1 MKENLNVDIPSAAA
15 EFESLI
21 NKVYPKRFFY
31 KLLLRGKGLEFDGY
45 RQFSS
50 DEDSQLIDWKA
61 SVRANSLVAK
71 QYIEERDIKTF
82 FLVDVSD
89 NMIFGSQKK
98 LKCEYAAELSAAFA
112 RTLLNGGDR
121 VGFILFNHQFIKI
134 TLPERG
140 SNTFDIFSNELSNA
154 ENYGGYCDIK
164 AILEEL
170 LDVLNPSIS
179 FLVLVSDFV
188 QVNATCKEL
197 LERIGSV
204 VETIAIIVKDPLD
217 ELLPDLNKELI
228 IENPNTGEKLIVNP
242 SLAKKSYE
250 FYTQQQESALKDIFE
265 DSNIDCLKLMTSE
278 DFSPPLVLFLK
289 NRAERR

>member
-1 MKENLNVDIPSAAA
+1 MKENLNVDIPGASA

-45 RQFSS
+45 RKFSS

-61 SVRANSLVAK
+61 SVRANTLIAK

-89 NMIFGSQKK
+89 NMVFGSQKK
-98 LKCEYAAELSAAFA
+98 LKCEYAAELSAALA
-112 RTLLNGGDR
+112 RTLLNGGDQ
-121 VGFILFNHQFIKI
+121 VGFILFNHKFIKI
-134 TLPERG
+134 TLPQRS
-140 SNTFDIFSNELSNA
+140 SNTFDIFSNELSSS
-154 ENYGGYCDIK
+154 ENYGGYCDIRK
-164 AILEEL
+164 VLEEL
-170 LDVLNPSIS
+170 LDILNPSIS

-188 QVNATCKEL
+188 QIDASCKEF
-197 LERIGSV
+197 LERIGSI
-204 VETIAIIVKDPLD
+204 VETIAIIIKDPLD

-228 IENPNTGEKLIVNP
+228 IENPATGEKLIVNP

-250 FYTQQQESALKDIFE
+250 LYSQQQELLLNDIFE
-265 DSNIDCLKLMTSE
+265 DANIDFLKLMTSE
-278 DFSPPLVLFLK
+278 EFPPPLVLFLK